1 MSISDVKD
9 ALSEASL
16 GTCIDLNP
24 CSFLR
29 FAVDDL
35 AFHVYKL
42 FEGMLSSAMYP
53 EQWELSYI
61 TPIFK
66 SGANSDIKSHR
77 PISIFSKLS
86 LVFERVVYDKLY
98 PSIIKK
104 SRSFNSVFFSEK
116 ILSSTAAS
124 LSA

>member
-24 CSFLR
+24 CSFLS

-77 PISIFSKLS
+77 PISILSKFS

-104 SRSFNSVFFSEK
+104 SRSFNFFFGK
-116 ILSSTAAS
+116 S
-124 LSA
+124 LVKHSC